1 MKITS
6 PYCHLNHIG
15 LRGALHAHSTNSDGV
30 NSPHEVWRAY
40 AEKGFQFAA
49 LTDHCEQPTLEDL
62 KTETGLITLSGCEYR
77 PGGYTDWQCPEA
89 NVIGAPAPL
98 PYGLTWDECCPA
110 LKETGAFV
118 IYNHPN
124 WDFDHWPCKKMLSL
138 NVGHAVEIYNGSGD
152 GLAVIIATPNYLHFD
167 QGRCAMD
174 NKLNV
179 LLEFPHATTTDEGK
193 DLLERSTKNNLI
205 LHVGL
210 THRLNARHR
219 VFKPACA
226 RDSVKPL
233 SYSISGTEACGKWYD
248 SIPLTGGKFMGGMLP
263 YLVDSVRDCMG
274 PVVSI
279 SGTYSTKT
287 KDGVEKGDV
296 RGITMQ
302 FESGSVA
309 QIVNVRNVSKPAHVF
324 RHTILFD
331 DNTIIEERKG
341 KLQYTTPGMDDREE
355 DLSNGAHS
363 EIDTVMEDTACF
375 IDAIRFPEHEDSTA
389 VDAQETLRLVEL
401 AKNSIRESGAF

>member
-1 MKITS
+1 
-6 PYCHLNHIG
+6 
-15 LRGALHAHSTNSDGV
+15 
-30 NSPHEVWRAY
+30 
-40 AEKGFQFAA
+40 
-49 LTDHCEQPTLEDL
+49 
-62 KTETGLITLSGCEYR
+62 
-77 PGGYTDWQCPEA
+77 
-89 NVIGAPAPL
+89 
-98 PYGLTWDECCPA
+98 
-110 LKETGAFV
+110 
-118 IYNHPN
+118 
-124 WDFDHWPCKKMLSL
+124 
-138 NVGHAVEIYNGSGD
+138 
-152 GLAVIIATPNYLHFD
+152 
-167 QGRCAMD
+167 
-174 NKLNV
+174 
-179 LLEFPHATTTDEGK
+179 
-193 DLLERSTKNNLI
+193 
-205 LHVGL
+205 
-210 THRLNARHR
+210 
-219 VFKPACA
+219 
-226 RDSVKPL
+226 
-233 SYSISGTEACGKWYD
+233 
-248 SIPLTGGKFMGGMLP
+248 MGGMLP

>member
-1 MKITS
+1 MQNGFSEMKITS
-6 PYCHLNHIG
+6 PYYHLNHTG

-152 GLAVIIATPNYLHFD
+152 GLAGSQDATNKWDMLLSCGYRIWGVAADDAHGPDQRAKAWVEVYAAPEPAAIFD
-167 QGRCAMD
+167 ALKAGCFYASTG
-174 NKLNV
+174 V
-179 LLEFPHATTTDEGK
+179 TIESITVK
-193 DLLERSTKNNLI
+193 DGEI
-205 LHVGL
+205 
-210 THRLNARHR
+210 
-219 VFKPACA
+219 
-226 RDSVKPL
+226 SVKSP
-233 SYSISGTEACGKWYD
+233 SA
-248 SIPLTGGKFMGGMLP
+248 
-263 YLVDSVRDCMG
+263 
-274 PVVSI
+274 
-279 SGTYSTKT
+279 
-287 KDGVEKGDV
+287 
-296 RGITMQ
+296 
-302 FESGSVA
+302 
-309 QIVNVRNVSKPAHVF
+309 NV
-324 RHTILFD
+324 
-331 DNTIIEERKG
+331 
-341 KLQYTTPGMDDREE
+341 
-355 DLSNGAHS
+355 
-363 EIDTVMEDTACF
+363 
-375 IDAIRFPEHEDSTA
+375 IRFIAERGRVVHQVEASEATYRPQASDVYVRIELFGE
-389 VDAQETLRLVEL
+389 RLQQAWANPVFIE
-401 AKNSIRESGAF
+401 SEESRERVKTHTEWFMEQPIT